1 MLCSL
6 WGWWFGRYIVPV
18 SVCPLTQAEALCSRH
33 NTLLLVMGC
42 CWAWKKLFLAGLL
55 SLSLT
60 HVFSAANHIA
70 SIIAVFIA
78 SLGVVRLTSQAAAKI
93 DTSEQ
98 HNSLIPW
105 KLLFSVWSYVSFL
118 SPPHFLLK
126 GRIAFYLQLDPG
138 PVVCCF
144 CMHSPR
150 IIL

>member
-1 MLCSL
+1 MFKAQYTFAGYGMLLGLEEVIPSKT
-6 WGWWFGRYIVPV
+6 
-18 SVCPLTQAEALCSRH
+18 PLS
-33 NTLLLVMGC
+33 
-42 CWAWKKLFLAGLL
+42 FLNM
-55 SLSLT
+55 

-70 SIIAVFIA
+70 SIIVVFIA
-78 SLGVVRLTSQAAAKI
+78 SLGVVRLTSLAAAKI
-93 DTSEQ
+93 DTSKQ

-126 GRIAFYLQLDPG
+126 GRITFYLQLGPG

-144 CMHSPR
+144 CMQSHR